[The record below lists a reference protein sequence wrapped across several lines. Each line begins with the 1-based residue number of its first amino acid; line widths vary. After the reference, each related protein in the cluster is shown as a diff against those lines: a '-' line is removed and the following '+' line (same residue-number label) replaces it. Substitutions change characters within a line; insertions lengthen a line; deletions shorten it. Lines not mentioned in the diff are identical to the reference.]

1 MLTAPPLLLPRSVLI
16 IKPEWLA
23 LILEGIK
30 TLEIRGTA
38 TTKVGQIIY
47 LAASGDAQLVASC
60 CVTAC
65 YGPLGQE
72 EWVSLRSA
80 HCVPDAVRPYRQTH
94 AWEFSDVQ
102 RLSPPVPYVRKQGVV
117 IWERLSPDLLEHS
130 SVEE

>member
-1 MLTAPPLLLPRSVLI
+1 MCADADCPPPLLLPHSVLI

-60 CVTAC
+60 RVTA
-65 YGPLGQE
+65 
-72 EWVSLRSA
+72 
-80 HCVPDAVRPYRQTH
+80 
-94 AWEFSDVQ
+94 
-102 RLSPPVPYVRKQGVV
+102 
-117 IWERLSPDLLEHS
+117 
-130 SVEE
+130 

>member
-1 MLTAPPLLLPRSVLI
+1 MVLDTRFGRRARQGSSDKAVTYSMERRGQAGPPS
-16 IKPEWLA
+16 
-23 LILEGIK
+23 
-30 TLEIRGTA
+30 
-38 TTKVGQIIY
+38 TKVGEEIY

-80 HCVPDAVRPYRQTH
+80 HCVPDAVRPYRRTH

-117 IWERLSPDLLEHS
+117 IWERLSPDLLKHS
-130 SVEE
+130 SM